1 MPFWAVD
8 DEVVVA
14 RVASGPTGLGAVDA
28 ARRLAEAPPPLGRRR
43 SSDVEL
49 IVRQFRSPIL
59 LLLVVAAAL
68 SAALGDVT
76 ESAIIV
82 AIVLASAGLGF
93 VQERG
98 AVHAVHALL
107 ASVEVRCLVLR
118 DGVPTRVPIGE
129 VVAGDVVE
137 LAAGDVVP
145 GDALV
150 LASNELLVDESA
162 LTGEAYPR
170 RKRPGRIAVEAPLAE
185 RSNCVHLGTHVASG
199 AGRALIVTTGAATEF
214 GQVSRHLATRHVP
227 TSFERG
233 TTAFGLL
240 LLRATAVL
248 VVALFVIEVVL
259 RRPLVDALLF
269 ALALAV
275 GLTPQMLPAIVTLS
289 LSRGAAAMAQRR
301 VIVKR
306 LDAIEDIG
314 GLDVLCTDKTG
325 TLTTGAVG
333 LDGAL
338 GVDGRPSSE
347 VGRLAWWNAH
357 HQRGFRNPIDDAV
370 IASVEAPT
378 TEGVC
383 LGEVPYDFTRKRLS
397 VAIELGDRRLM
408 VTKGA
413 FEQVLACCS
422 TIVGG
427 ARAGAEAD
435 LRAVFAD
442 LSAQGLRVLG
452 VAVRPLDEHVLPLG
466 TDDEVGCDF
475 VGFITFSD
483 PPKPGA
489 RAAIDRLRTL
499 EVSLRLV
506 TGDNRLAAAHIAAA
520 MGLCTDSMLTG
531 ADLAGLDDA
540 ALVERVTT
548 AEVFAEVSP
557 LDKERIVRALSAAGH
572 TVGFLGDG
580 INDTPALH
588 VADVG
593 ISVDTA
599 VDVARQTADLV
610 LLDKD
615 LDVLG
620 DGLAAGRSVF
630 ANTLKYVHVTTS
642 ANFGNMLS
650 MAAAA
655 AFLPFLPM
663 LPMQILLL
671 NFLSDIPATTVSTD
685 RVDPEQLGR
694 PCRWD
699 VHRVR
704 DFMIVFGL
712 VSTVFDLLT
721 FAVLRWGLDAGPELF
736 RTGWFIESTATELA
750 ALLVLRTPRTFLHSR
765 PSTALA
771 AASLGVLAVVVA
783 LPFTPLAA
791 ALGFVTPSV
800 GLLGALAAIT
810 AGYVMVTEW
819 WKHRLPSLF
828 ASGAAVAP
836 APR

>member
-8 DEVVVA
+8 DEVLLA
-14 RVASGPTGLGAVDA
+14 RVASGGEGLSTAEA
-28 ARRLAEAPPPLGRRR
+28 LRRLAEAPPPLGRRR
-43 SSDVEL
+43 SSDLEL
-49 IVRQFRSPIL
+49 VVRQFRSPIL
-59 LLLVVAAAL
+59 GLLVVAAAL

-76 ESAIIV
+76 ESVIIV
-82 AIVLASAGLGF
+82 AIVVASAVLGF

-107 ASVEVRCLVLR
+107 TSVEVRCLVVR
-118 DGVPTRVPIGE
+118 GGVPVRVALDQ

-145 GDALV
+145 GDARV
-150 LASNELLVDESA
+150 LAANELLVDESA

-170 RKRPGRIAVEAPLAE
+170 RKHPGVVAAGAGRAE

-199 AGRALIVTTGAATEF
+199 AGRAVVVATGSATEL
-214 GQVSRHLATRHVP
+214 GQVSKHLATRHVP

-248 VVALFVIEVVL
+248 VVALFAVELALDRPVIE
-259 RRPLVDALLF
+259 ALLF

-289 LSRGAAAMAQRR
+289 LSRGAAAMAHKQ
-301 VIVKR
+301 VIVRR

-338 GVDGRPSSE
+338 GVDGRPSVE

-370 IASVEAPT
+370 LATVGPPDA
-378 TEGVC
+378 EGTC

-397 VAIELGDRRLM
+397 VAVELGDRRLL

-413 FEQVLACCS
+413 FEQVLACC
-422 TIVGG
+422 TTVGRADRAVAEQG
-427 ARAGAEAD
+427 A
-435 LRAVFAD
+435 RAVFAE
-442 LSAQGLRVLG
+442 LSSRGLRVLG
-452 VAVRPLDEHVLPLG
+452 VAVRGLDDSELPLG
-466 TDDEVGCDF
+466 PDDEVGADL
-475 VGFITFSD
+475 VGFLTFSD

-489 RAAIDRLRTL
+489 RDAIDRLRHL
-499 EVSLRLV
+499 DVSVRLV

-520 MGLCTDSMLTG
+520 MGLCADTMLTG

-540 ALVERVTT
+540 ALAERTSTT
-548 AEVFAEVSP
+548 EVNAEVSP
-557 LDKERIVRALSAAGH
+557 LDKERIVRALSTAGH

-599 VDVARQTADLV
+599 VDVARQPADLV
-610 LLDKD
+610 LLAKD
-615 LDVLG
+615 LGVLR
-620 DGLAAGRSVF
+620 DGIVAGRSVL

-650 MAAAA
+650 MAATA
-655 AFLPFLPM
+655 AFLPFLPL

-685 RVDPEQLGR
+685 RVAPEQLGR
-694 PCRWD
+694 PSRWD
-699 VHRVR
+699 VRLLR
-704 DFMIVFGL
+704 PFMIEFGL
-712 VSTVFDLLT
+712 VGTVFALLT
-721 FAVLRWGLDAGPELF
+721 IAVLRWGFDAGPELF

-750 ALLVLRTPRTFLHSR
+750 ALLVLRTRRPFVSSR
-765 PSTALA
+765 PGTALA
-771 AASLGVLAVVVA
+771 ATSLAVLVTVVV
-783 LPFTPLAA
+783 LPFSPLAS
-791 ALGFVTPSV
+791 ALGLTAPSSA
-800 GLLGALAAIT
+800 LLAALAALT
-810 AGYVMVTEW
+810 AGYVLATEW
-819 WKHRLPSLF
+819 CKHRLPTLLGG
-828 ASGAAVAP
+828 GATVGAG
-836 APR
+836 